1 MMPLGVLIEVSIVNL
16 DVLPLPAALL
26 RRWCSRFRWSRFRWS
41 RFRWSR
47 VVSRMI
53 QAGPMCVNLLEEE

>member
-26 RRWCSRFRWSRFRWS
+26 RRWCSRFRWSR
-41 RFRWSR
+41 

-53 QAGPMCVNLLEEE
+53 QAGPMCVNLLEEDSGWNRER

>member
-41 RFRWSR
+41 R

-53 QAGPMCVNLLEEE
+53 QAGPMCVNLLEED

>member
-26 RRWCSRFRWSRFRWS
+26 RRWCSRFRWSR
-41 RFRWSR
+41 

-53 QAGPMCVNLLEEE
+53 QAGPMCVNLLEED